1 MKKILEKTRFAFIF
15 MACLVLILLPMA
27 LLAAPDNGNGSEF
40 HLVVCGTGDA
50 GAMDCDF
57 EKLKELVSK
66 TFDYVLGYIIL
77 PVATILIIYAGFK
90 TILESSQGKDPS
102 FYKTMLKNVLIG
114 MAMAIGAYAL
124 VKTFINLFFDS
135 DGAFQPIIEEVFGN
149 N

>member
-1 MKKILEKTRFAFIF
+1 MKTFLEKSRFAFIF
-15 MACLVLILLPMA
+15 TTCLVLIFLPMA
-27 LLAAPDNGNGSEF
+27 LLAAPDDGNNQEF

-66 TFDYVLGYIIL
+66 TFDYILGFIIL
-77 PVATILIIYAGFK
+77 PVATVLIIWAGFK
-90 TILESSQGKDPS
+90 TIWDASQGKDAT
-102 FYKTMLKNVLIG
+102 FYRQMLKNVIIG
-114 MAMAIGAYAL
+114 MALAIGAYAI